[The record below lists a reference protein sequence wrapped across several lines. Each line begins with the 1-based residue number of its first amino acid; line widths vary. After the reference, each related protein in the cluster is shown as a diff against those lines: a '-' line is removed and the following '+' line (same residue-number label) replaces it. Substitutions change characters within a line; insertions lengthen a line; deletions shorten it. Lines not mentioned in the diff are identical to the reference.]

1 MLMNILF
8 YIFLTVVILTV
19 LALIIAFF
27 GRKAYVVS
35 ADTVVDKSLD
45 QTFSY
50 VRKMGNQK
58 YFNKWVMTDP
68 NAKFSEQGVD
78 GEVGFVLSWDS
89 ENKQVGAGSQ
99 KIVGI
104 ELNDSIHYDINFIR
118 PFEGIAHTRFEL
130 EKVNENQTKVIWA
143 FQSSMKYPSNI
154 FLILFKVDR
163 MLQRDMEVSMRNLKT
178 VLEG

>member
-8 YIFLTVVILTV
+8 YIFLTVVALTIA
-19 LALIIAFF
+19 ALIIALF

-35 ADTVVDKSLD
+35 AEIVVDKPMD
-45 QTFSY
+45 HVFSY
-50 VRKMGNQK
+50 LRKMGNQK

-68 NAKFSEQGVD
+68 NAKFSENGTD

-104 ELNDSIHYDINFIR
+104 ELNDSIHYDIQFIR
-118 PFEGIAHTRFEL
+118 PMEGIAHTRFEL
-130 EKVNENQTKVIWA
+130 EKVGENQTKVIWA

-154 FLILFKVDR
+154 FLIVFKVDR
-163 MLQRDMEVSMRNLKT
+163 MLQRDMEVSMANLRK
-178 VLEG
+178 VC